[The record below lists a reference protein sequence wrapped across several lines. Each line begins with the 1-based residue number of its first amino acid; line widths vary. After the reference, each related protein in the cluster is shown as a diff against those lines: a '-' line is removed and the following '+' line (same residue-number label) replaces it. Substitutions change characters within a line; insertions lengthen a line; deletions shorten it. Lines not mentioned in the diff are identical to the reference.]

1 VVDCASAE
9 AVFTVV
15 GRVNDETD
23 TGSTACDRFFADG
36 ERYLVFSSTAGGGYL
51 LCLRPKG

>member
-1 VVDCASAE
+1 
-9 AVFTVV
+9 VFTVV